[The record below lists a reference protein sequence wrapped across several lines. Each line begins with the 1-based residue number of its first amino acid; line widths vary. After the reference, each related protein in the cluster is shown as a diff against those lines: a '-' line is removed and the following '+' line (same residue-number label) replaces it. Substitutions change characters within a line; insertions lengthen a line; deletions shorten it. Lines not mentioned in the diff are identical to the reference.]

1 MRLPWCLASLP
12 TPSAGAAHQKHRQ
25 GGDPRPHREPAT
37 APLSGRRQP
46 RQGLERS
53 RQSLGSPRSQR
64 QASRAARCPA
74 PAHHREGSPDPTCSG
89 KCEARVCCS
98 GEPRSPRPF
107 APLENPLGRPVPY
120 PCLWQGGEVRGCGRE
135 TEEELPHPLRTS
147 VLCPAGPRPGLETLT
162 SPHPWIQVRAL

>member
-25 GGDPRPHREPAT
+25 GGDPGPHWEPAT

-53 RQSLGSPRSQR
+53 RQSLGSPHSQR
-64 QASRAARCPA
+64 QASPA
-74 PAHHREGSPDPTCSG
+74 PARHREGSPDPTCSV

-107 APLENPLGRPVPY
+107 VPSQSPLGRPVPH

-135 TEEELPHPLRTS
+135 TEEERAASPAADISPLP
-147 VLCPAGPRPGLETLT
+147 G
-162 SPHPWIQVRAL
+162 RA